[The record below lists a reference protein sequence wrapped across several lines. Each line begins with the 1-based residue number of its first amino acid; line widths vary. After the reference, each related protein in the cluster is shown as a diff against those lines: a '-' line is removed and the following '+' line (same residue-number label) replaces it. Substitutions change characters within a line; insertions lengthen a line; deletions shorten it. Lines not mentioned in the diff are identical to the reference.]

1 MGLNKEM
8 SMDANELT
16 GGFAM
21 GQLQVANDKAICI
34 PPMGISTL
42 S

>member
-1 MGLNKEM
+1 MESNKDM
-8 SMDANELT
+8 SMDANELS
-16 GGFAM
+16 GGVAM

-34 PPMGISTL
+34 PPLGISTL